1 MTNKLAVRV
10 IGDEHPDPGRLD
22 ELGRQLARDLRAV
35 GHLAV
40 DPVRAEASPTAK
52 SPVTDEIGYWI
63 VSGLFSTT
71 TVRAVRDVIV
81 AYLERTRARAVRV
94 RVGEREVTLEGASTS
109 DLTAVTQLLTTLVP
123 PEPAPGPAAGPA
135 AEPPAEP

>member
-1 MTNKLAVRV
+1 MTNKLAVQV
-10 IGDEHPDPGRLD
+10 IGDEHADPGRLD

-35 GHLAV
+35 GRLAV
-40 DPVRAEASPTAK
+40 DPVRAEPSRMAK
-52 SPVTDEIGYWI
+52 SAVTDEIGYWI
-63 VSGLFSTT
+63 VSGLFSAA

-94 RVGEREVTLEGASTS
+94 RVGEREVTIEGASAT

-123 PEPAPGPAAGPA
+123 